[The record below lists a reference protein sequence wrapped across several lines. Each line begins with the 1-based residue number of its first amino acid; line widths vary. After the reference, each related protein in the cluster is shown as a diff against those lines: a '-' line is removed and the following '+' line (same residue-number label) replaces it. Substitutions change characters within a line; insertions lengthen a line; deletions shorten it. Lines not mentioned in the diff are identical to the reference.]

1 MYVTSGTGIPSRVHY
16 HMADLAILPRCSA
29 AELREV
35 GFSVAAAAAAAAA
48 RRDTTLALP
57 VTHKKTLLNGNF
69 AALGDNWAFRRH
81 VIIPATA
88 AGALLKLLEFMDSAG
103 WRRAREERSEL
114 FSFREQRLWRSL
126 SRRIPSPPFSS
137 RVSL

>member
-1 MYVTSGTGIPSRVHY
+1 
-16 HMADLAILPRCSA
+16 MADLAILPRCSA

-35 GFSVAAAAAAAAA
+35 GFSAAAAARA

-57 VTHKKTLLNGNF
+57 VTHKKTFLNGNF

-103 WRRAREERSEL
+103 VEEREK
-114 FSFREQRLWRSL
+114 REAN
-126 SRRIPSPPFSS
+126 FSS
-137 RVSL
+137 FADDAYGVLFLDESRAVLVSL